1 LLLLTKKLEL
11 EVLAESAELVT
22 FKSCFP
28 DRVQY
33 LIGEMKKIKLEY
45 VDDYFVLEM
54 DLPEW
59 LVLSCA
65 QKP

>member
-1 LLLLTKKLEL
+1 
-11 EVLAESAELVT
+11 
-22 FKSCFP
+22 
-28 DRVQY
+28 
-33 LIGEMKKIKLEY
+33 MKKIKLEY